1 MGELIDGRLR
11 RTTLESTL
19 SSGTVQ
25 RQPSIFGSWV
35 TADGTPINGK
45 PSFPAQAGRHHLY
58 EACGS

>member
-1 MGELIDGRLR
+1 MDELIDGRLR

-25 RQPSIFGSWV
+25 RQPSIFRSWV

-45 PSFPAQAGRHHLY
+45 PSFPAQAGRYHLY